1 MRTVKGRKRNG
12 NIKRGDE
19 MKIVKSV
26 LWWIWLLF
34 DTDKC
39 LRETTTQKERETM
52 GVYLER

>member
-1 MRTVKGRKRNG
+1 
-12 NIKRGDE
+12 